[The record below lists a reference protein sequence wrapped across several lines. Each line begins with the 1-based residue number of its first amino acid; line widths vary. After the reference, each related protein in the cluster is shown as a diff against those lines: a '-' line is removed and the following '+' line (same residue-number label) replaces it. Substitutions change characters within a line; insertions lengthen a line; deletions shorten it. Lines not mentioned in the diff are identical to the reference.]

1 MAELQ
6 NEFSWSQT
14 RGEKLRTC
22 ARAYYWQYY
31 GKWNGWRGDAPDE
44 ARRAYRLSK
53 MSNLDLFA
61 GSVVH
66 EVAENV
72 LRSARGG
79 REPIPEE
86 EAREDARRR
95 LNEGWKQSRER
106 RYLADPK
113 AALNLFEHYYQMP
126 IGTADVDRIR
136 EKVFR
141 CVENLYRSEALSF
154 LRAIPEKDWLAVEA
168 LGHFHVDGVKIYA
181 KPDVAVR
188 DAKSGT
194 IFLFD
199 WKTGK
204 ESASNDVQLAGY
216 ALYAVEEFE
225 AEPGNIETVLVY
237 LREGTVKSSTPD
249 AALLD
254 GARETIRASIADMRA
269 LLADGARNIARKEDF
284 AMTPDRRTCRSC
296 FFRELCFPDGLK

>member
-1 MAELQ
+1 MGELL

-14 RGEKLRTC
+14 RSEKLKSC
-22 ARAYYWQYY
+22 PRAYYWQYY
-31 GKWNGWRGDAPDE
+31 GKWNGWRSDAPED

-72 LRSARGG
+72 LHAARSG
-79 REPIPEE
+79 RDIPVD

-95 LNEGWKQSRER
+95 LNVGWQQSRER
-106 RYLADPK
+106 RYLTDPK
-113 AALNLFEHYYQMP
+113 SAVNLFEHYYQTP
-126 IGTADVDRIR
+126 LGPSDVDRIR
-136 EKVFR
+136 DKVFR

-154 LRAIPEKDWLAVEA
+154 LRAIPEKDWLAVES
-168 LGHFHVDGVKIYA
+168 LGHFLVDGVKVYA

-188 DAKSGT
+188 DVATGT
-194 IFLFD
+194 YFLFD

-216 ALYAVEEFE
+216 ALYAVSTWK
-225 AEPGNIETVLVY
+225 AAPGSIETVLVY
-237 LREGTVKSSTPD
+237 LKEGTVKSTTPD
-249 AALLD
+249 DALL
-254 GARETIRASIADMRA
+254 GSARETIRASIADMRA
-269 LLADGARNIARKEDF
+269 LLADAAKNVARKDDF
-284 AMTPDRRTCRSC
+284 PMTTDRRACRNC